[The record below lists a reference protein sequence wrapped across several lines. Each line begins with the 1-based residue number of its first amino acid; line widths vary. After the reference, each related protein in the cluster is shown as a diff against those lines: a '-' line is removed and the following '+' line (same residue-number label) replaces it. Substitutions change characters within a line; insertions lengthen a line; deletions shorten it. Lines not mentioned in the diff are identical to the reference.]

1 MADTIY
7 RPRVFLDIQIGT
19 EPVGRI
25 VLELFTDKAP
35 KTCQNFRSI
44 CASSHTPPGG
54 SKPLTYK
61 LSPFHRIID
70 EFMVQGGDIT
80 LGDGTGGQSIY
91 GGEFEDENLGWREID
106 KDGLLC
112 MANRGRGTNS
122 SQFFITLAPCQHLN
136 AKHTVFGYLVSGKET
151 LDKIASM
158 KVDKNDRPLEDVL
171 VSHCG
176 ELERRKRP
184 TTHTRPISQNEIM
197 AKPSGS
203 SDRGRKRDHASR
215 SPSRSASK
223 SPPYSHGHRKYRK
236 QEEQPNSLKQ
246 HPTTRRRSDV
256 QLDETRRG
264 RTLTRSPSPSTSK
277 QNAKRS
283 PIPPNQ
289 RRYPPLHI
297 FDADI
302 QDRDLARGHTIE
314 DPGMKGGKGIA
325 HTDLG

>member
-1 MADTIY
+1 MEA
-7 RPRVFLDIQIGT
+7 
-19 EPVGRI
+19 E
-25 VLELFTDKAP
+25 
-35 KTCQNFRSI
+35 
-44 CASSHTPPGG
+44 
-54 SKPLTYK
+54 
-61 LSPFHRIID
+61 HRCC
-70 EFMVQGGDIT
+70 
-80 LGDGTGGQSIY
+80 
-91 GGEFEDENLGWREID
+91 R
-106 KDGLLC
+106 
-112 MANRGRGTNS
+112 
-122 SQFFITLAPCQHLN
+122 FFITLAPCQHLN

-289 RRYPPLHI
+289 RRKRSPCRSSTRSRTRISTSPHLRRRHTRSRSRSWSHHRGSRYEGRKRYRSYRSGIRREEDEKERYGRKERRDNANDEGHSKSYTDRSLAHHNGTRGQEHNR
-297 FDADI
+297 DRGNGGGCGGSNGRLDGADGDDMGSGGI
-302 QDRDLARGHTIE
+302 KFKGRGS
-314 DPGMKGGKGIA
+314 MKFREKKW
-325 HTDLG
+325 